1 MDTYY
6 IDTVEDVQKIAK
18 MLDDINTPI
27 NKNGATLLHLCSIMS
42 SDTEPIE
49 YLLDIGANPYQVDI
63 FGLNSFDYAQRN
75 KNPIASFL
83 IQKLLQ
89 I

>member
-6 IDTVEDVQKIAK
+6 IDSVEDVQKIAN
-18 MLDDINTPI
+18 MLDDINSPI
-27 NKNGATLLHLCSIMS
+27 NKNNATLLHLCSIMS

-63 FGLNSFDYAQRN
+63 FGLNSFDYAKRN
-75 KNPIASFL
+75 KKPIAGLL
-83 IQKLLQ
+83 IYNTLK
-89 I
+89 

>member
-6 IDTVEDVQKIAK
+6 IDTVEDVKKIAN

-27 NKNGATLLHLCSIMS
+27 NKNNATLLHLCSIMS
-42 SDTEPIE
+42 SNTEPIE

-63 FGLNSFDYAQRN
+63 FGLNSFDYAKRN
-75 KNPIASFL
+75 KNPIAGLL
-83 IQKLLQ
+83 IYNTLK
-89 I
+89 

>member
-6 IDTVEDVQKIAK
+6 IDTVEDVKKIAN

-27 NKNGATLLHLCSIMS
+27 NKNNATLLHLCSIMS
-42 SDTEPIE
+42 TDTEPIE

-63 FGLNSFDYAQRN
+63 FGLNSFDYAKRN
-75 KNPIASFL
+75 KNPIAGLL
-83 IQKLLQ
+83 IYNTLK
-89 I
+89 

>member
-6 IDTVEDVQKIAK
+6 IDTIEDIQKIAN

-42 SDTEPIE
+42 TDTEPIE

-63 FGLNSFDYAQRN
+63 FGLNSFDYAIRN
-75 KNPIASFL
+75 KNQIAGLL
-83 IQKLLQ
+83 IYNTLK
-89 I
+89 

>member
-6 IDTVEDVQKIAK
+6 IDTIEDVQKIAK
-18 MLDDINTPI
+18 MLDDINSPI
-27 NKNGATLLHLCSIMS
+27 NKNNATLLHLCSIMS

-63 FGLNSFDYAQRN
+63 FGLNSFDYAKRN
-75 KNPIASFL
+75 KNPIAGLL
-83 IQKLLQ
+83 IYNTLK
-89 I
+89 

>member
-27 NKNGATLLHLCSIMS
+27 NKNNATLLHLCSIMS

-63 FGLNSFDYAQRN
+63 FGLNSLHYAQRN
-75 KNPIASFL
+75 QNTIASFL

>member
-27 NKNGATLLHLCSIMS
+27 NKNNTTLLHFCSIMS

-63 FGLNSFDYAQRN
+63 FGLNSFDYAKRN
-75 KNPIASFL
+75 KNTIAGLL
-83 IQKLLQ
+83 IYNTLK
-89 I
+89 

>member
-27 NKNGATLLHLCSIMS
+27 NKNNATLLHLCSIMS

-63 FGLNSFDYAQRN
+63 FGLNSLDYAKRN
-75 KNPIASFL
+75 KNPIAGLL
-83 IQKLLQ
+83 IYNTLT
-89 I
+89 

>member
-6 IDTVEDVQKIAK
+6 IDTIDDVQKIAN

-27 NKNGATLLHLCSIMS
+27 NKNNATLLHLCSIMS

-63 FGLNSFDYAQRN
+63 FGLNSFDYAIRN
-75 KNPIASFL
+75 KNQIAGLL
-83 IQKLLQ
+83 IYNILN
-89 I
+89 

>member
-6 IDTVEDVQKIAK
+6 IDTVEDVQKIAN

-63 FGLNSFDYAQRN
+63 FGLNSFDYAIRN
-75 KNPIASFL
+75 KNQIAGLL
-83 IQKLLQ
+83 IYNTLK
-89 I
+89 

>member
-6 IDTVEDVQKIAK
+6 IDTIEDVQKIAN

-63 FGLNSFDYAQRN
+63 FGLNSFDYAKRN
-75 KNPIASFL
+75 KNPIAGLL
-83 IQKLLQ
+83 IHSILK
-89 I
+89 

>member
-6 IDTVEDVQKIAK
+6 IDTIEDVQKIAN

-27 NKNGATLLHLCSIMS
+27 SKNNATLLHLCSIMS

-63 FGLNSFDYAQRN
+63 FGLNSFDYAKRN
-75 KNPIASFL
+75 KNPIAGLL
-83 IQKLLQ
+83 IYNTLK
-89 I
+89 

>member
-6 IDTVEDVQKIAK
+6 IDTLKDVKKIAK

-27 NKNGATLLHLCSIMS
+27 NKNNATLLHLCSIMS

-63 FGLNSFDYAQRN
+63 FGFN
-75 KNPIASFL
+75 
-83 IQKLLQ
+83 
-89 I
+89 

>member
-6 IDTVEDVQKIAK
+6 IDTVEDVKKIAN
-18 MLDDINTPI
+18 MLDDINSPI
-27 NKNGATLLHLCSIMS
+27 NKNNATLLHLCSIMS

-63 FGLNSFDYAQRN
+63 FGLNSFDYAIRN
-75 KNPIASFL
+75 KNQIAGLL
-83 IQKLLQ
+83 ICNTLK
-89 I
+89 

>member
-6 IDTVEDVQKIAK
+6 IDTVEDVKKIAN
-18 MLDDINTPI
+18 MLDDINSPI
-27 NKNGATLLHLCSIMS
+27 NKNNATLLHLCSIMS

-63 FGLNSFDYAQRN
+63 FGLNSFDYAIRN
-75 KNPIASFL
+75 KNQIAGLL
-83 IQKLLQ
+83 IYNTLK
-89 I
+89 

>member
-27 NKNGATLLHLCSIMS
+27 NKNNATLLHLCSIMS

-49 YLLDIGANPYQVDI
+49 YLLDIGATPYQVDI
-63 FGLNSFDYAQRN
+63 FGLNSFDYAKRN
-75 KNPIASFL
+75 KNPIAGLL
-83 IQKLLQ
+83 IYNTLK
-89 I
+89 

>member
-6 IDTVEDVQKIAK
+6 IDTLEDVQKIAN

-63 FGLNSFDYAQRN
+63 FGLNSFDYAKRN
-75 KNPIASFL
+75 KNPIAGLL
-83 IQKLLQ
+83 IYNTLK
-89 I
+89 

>member
-6 IDTVEDVQKIAK
+6 IDTVEDVKKIAN

-27 NKNGATLLHLCSIMS
+27 NKNNATLLHLCSIMS

-49 YLLDIGANPYQVDI
+49 YLLDIGANPHQIDI
-63 FGLNSFDYAQRN
+63 FGLNSFDYAKRN
-75 KNPIASFL
+75 KNPIAGLL
-83 IQKLLQ
+83 IYNTLK
-89 I
+89 

>member
-6 IDTVEDVQKIAK
+6 IDTVEDVQKIAN
-18 MLDDINTPI
+18 MLDNINTPI
-27 NKNGATLLHLCSIMS
+27 NKNNATLLHLCSIMS

-63 FGLNSFDYAQRN
+63 FGLNSFDYAKRN
-75 KNPIASFL
+75 KNPIAGLL
-83 IQKLLQ
+83 IYNTLK
-89 I
+89 

>member
-6 IDTVEDVQKIAK
+6 IDTVEDVKKIAN
-18 MLDDINTPI
+18 MLDDINSPI
-27 NKNGATLLHLCSIMS
+27 NKNNATLLHLCSIMS

-49 YLLDIGANPYQVDI
+49 YLLDIGANPYQVDL

-75 KNPIASFL
+75 QNTIASFL

>member
-6 IDTVEDVQKIAK
+6 IDTIEDVQKIAN

-27 NKNGATLLHLCSIMS
+27 NKNNATLLHLCSIMS

-63 FGLNSFDYAQRN
+63 FGLNSFDYAIRN
-75 KNPIASFL
+75 KNLIAGLL
-83 IQKLLQ
+83 IYNTLK
-89 I
+89 

>member
-6 IDTVEDVQKIAK
+6 IDTVEDVQKIAN
-18 MLDDINTPI
+18 MLDDINSPI
-27 NKNGATLLHLCSIMS
+27 NKNNATLLHLCSIMS

-63 FGLNSFDYAQRN
+63 FGLNSFDYAIRN
-75 KNPIASFL
+75 KNQIAGLL
-83 IQKLLQ
+83 IYNTLK
-89 I
+89 

>member
-6 IDTVEDVQKIAK
+6 IDTVEDVKKIAN

-27 NKNGATLLHLCSIMS
+27 NKNNATLLHLCSIMS

-63 FGLNSFDYAQRN
+63 FGLNSLDYAKRN
-75 KNPIASFL
+75 KNPIAGLL
-83 IQKLLQ
+83 IYNTLK
-89 I
+89 

>member
-6 IDTVEDVQKIAK
+6 IDTVEDVHKIAK

-27 NKNGATLLHLCSIMS
+27 NKNNATLLHLCSIMS
-42 SDTEPIE
+42 SDIDPIE

-63 FGLNSFDYAQRN
+63 FGLNSFDYAKRN
-75 KNPIASFL
+75 KNPIAGLL
-83 IQKLLQ
+83 IYNTLK
-89 I
+89 

>member
-6 IDTVEDVQKIAK
+6 IDTLKDVKKIAK
-18 MLDDINTPI
+18 MLDDINSPI

-49 YLLDIGANPYQVDI
+49 YLLDIGSNLYQEDI
-63 FGLNSFDYAQRN
+63 FGLNSLDYAQRN
-75 KNPIASFL
+75 KNPIAGLL
-83 IQKLLQ
+83 IYNILK
-89 I
+89 